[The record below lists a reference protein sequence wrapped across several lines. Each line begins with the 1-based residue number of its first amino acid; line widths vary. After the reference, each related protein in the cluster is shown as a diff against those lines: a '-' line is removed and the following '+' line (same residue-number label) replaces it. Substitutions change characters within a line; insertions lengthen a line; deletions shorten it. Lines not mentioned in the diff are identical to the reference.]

1 MKFIVA
7 AIFTAF
13 AANAAWAADAPS
25 IFQRPDPQSRF
36 MDAQLHVKELMKT
49 GRYQEASEFMTVYQR
64 LACEAAEQKAG
75 KSIEEG
81 AAGCARKHDQGGVGV
96 SNALQQQE
104 SLNIVA
110 PGITV
115 MQRPVPGT
123 PTLLDGS
130 TPSLFVFDPRSD
142 PGTGSRRNDD
152 APTDPWTGTR

>member
-25 IFQRPDPQSRF
+25 IFHRPDPQSRF

-81 AAGCARKHDQGGVGV
+81 AAVCARKHDQGGV
-96 SNALQQQE
+96 SASKALQQQE

-142 PGTGSRRNDD
+142 PGTGSRRSDD
-152 APTDPWTGTR
+152 AATDPWTGTR